1 MILVTR
7 LFLPLAVLTV
17 LSACSLP
24 LKVTK
29 VESMAEPVKGVR
41 YFLKRPSYVAGLKID
56 FDKAKFLDTS
66 KLSDAK
72 LSEKAIKEKEMAIFN
87 VNSDIHKFLK
97 EKLSPIENQR
107 EENGNFYFPEG
118 EDPWVKGDQIK
129 NNIYCVQISKDLS
142 ITLQQK
148 MEGPPILF
156 EAKSRIT
163 PPHWFADS
171 ESSITLDDDGYLT
184 AIMAG
189 EDDKSLEFI
198 QAVASLAVKA
208 IGLSIES
215 SKCLKIDDD
224 NFKVYVTR
232 YFKLTARKINLEE
245 KLNETYQKIELKDG
259 HVSNSRI
266 SSSTKSNINNA
277 HVSVIPDTPKQMK
290 LRFELIDLLKEEIA
304 SIDDELKK
312 LQYELPR
319 QFFEVKAESE
329 EDSREDIIQPKSEIS
344 EFWLTF
350 TLTRQ

>member
-1 MILVTR
+1 MNSLVR
-7 LFLPLAVLTV
+7 LFILLFLLTS

-29 VESMAEPVKGVR
+29 VESMADPVKGVR
-41 YFLKRPSYVAGLKID
+41 YFLKRPSYVAGLEID

-72 LSEKAIKEKEMAIFN
+72 LNEPAIKKKKMAILN
-87 VNSDIHKFLK
+87 VSPEHLMKLK
-97 EKLSPIENQR
+97 PKENQKK
-107 EENGNFYFPEG
+107 EESNFYFAN
-118 EDPWVKGDQIK
+118 DPWVKGDQIK
-129 NNIYCVQISKDLS
+129 NNIYCVQMPEGLRIN
-142 ITLQQK
+142 LQQK
-148 MEGPPILF
+148 MEGTPILF

-208 IGLSIES
+208 FGLSEES

-224 NFKVYVTR
+224 DNFKAYVTR

-245 KLNETYQKIELKDG
+245 KLNETYQKIEMKDG
-259 HVSNSRI
+259 HVSNSRV
-266 SSSTKSNINNA
+266 SSATKSNINNA

-319 QFFEVKAESE
+319 QFFEVKAESGG
-329 EDSREDIIQPKSEIS
+329 DSREDIIQPKSEVS

>member
-1 MILVTR
+1 MNSFFR
-7 LFLPLAVLTV
+7 LFIPLAVLTM

-29 VESMAEPVKGVR
+29 VKSMAEPVKGVR
-41 YFLKRPSYVAGLKID
+41 YFLKRPSYVAGLEID

-66 KLSDAK
+66 KLSDAEK
-72 LSEKAIKEKEMAIFN
+72 SERAIKEKKMAILN
-87 VNSDIHKFLK
+87 VSPDIFKSLK
-97 EKLSPIENQR
+97 KELLENQR
-107 EENGNFYFPEG
+107 EENVNFYFAK
-118 EDPWVKGDQIK
+118 DPWIKGDQIK
-129 NNIYCVQISKDLS
+129 NNIYCVQMSDLR
-142 ITLQQK
+142 INLQQK
-148 MEGPPILF
+148 MEGTPILF
-156 EAKSRIT
+156 EAESRT
-163 PPHWFADS
+163 APPHWFADS
-171 ESSITLDDDGYLT
+171 ESSITLDDNGYLT

-208 IGLSIES
+208 ATLDAGPSR
-215 SKCLKIDDD
+215 CLTIDDD
-224 NFKVYVTR
+224 NFKAYVTR

-245 KLNETYQKIELKDG
+245 KLNETYQKIEMKDG
-259 HVSNSRI
+259 HVSNSRV
-266 SSSTKSNINNA
+266 SSATKSNINNA

-290 LRFELIDLLKEEIA
+290 LRFELINLLKEEIT

-319 QFFEVKAESE
+319 QFFEVKAESGE
-329 EDSREDIIQPKSEIS
+329 VIIQPKSGKDS